1 MRQTHPA
8 APCLTLL
15 HGAGAGTSVFAQA
28 TAACPDKP
36 VRMFA
41 CMNANTPR
49 WAALAKE
56 IGARID

>member
-8 APCLTLL
+8 APCLMLL
-15 HGAGAGTSVFAQA
+15 HGAGMSVFAQA

-41 CMNANTPR
+41 CMNASTPR
-49 WAALAKE
+49 RAALANE